1 MMQIQAGDRFGQL
14 EMKDRTLDFE
24 YEMEFK
30 RGRRLLELRR
40 GQRKGNAY

>member
-1 MMQIQAGDRFGQL
+1 MEIRTNVTKLKTMMQIQAGDRFGQL

-30 RGRRLLELRR
+30 KGMRL
-40 GQRKGNAY
+40 